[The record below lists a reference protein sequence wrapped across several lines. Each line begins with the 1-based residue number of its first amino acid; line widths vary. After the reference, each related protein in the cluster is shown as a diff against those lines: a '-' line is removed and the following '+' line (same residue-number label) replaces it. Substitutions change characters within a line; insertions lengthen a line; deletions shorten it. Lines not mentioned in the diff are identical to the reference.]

1 MEARSRSGF
10 GLENLPRVSPGQ
22 ESRDRRCFGCELRT
36 RTILTRERGT
46 DLGMR
51 RLRKRVH
58 GLLRCALVILGW
70 LAVTDLSAKSRWV
83 TGSVEE
89 FTVYA
94 NTSKWVASEVVA
106 DLRQLKALFRRV
118 YPKLVLRNLP
128 PLRVFA
134 LKNEATMRRFSRL
147 VDGKPVQSAGSFI
160 QDYEGALILI
170 NTDADREFV
179 RKVIFHEYVHFLLSG
194 IHLPTW
200 LNEGLAELYSTVEIS
215 KVEATIG
222 KADGY
227 RAARLQRARIIP
239 LERFF
244 RITRHSPE
252 YSSEKHGRGVF
263 YAQSWALVHF
273 LSLGLTN
280 LPQGA
285 FSKLVGSVLTE
296 PIVSEETFTETTGL
310 SFDEVERRLKKYVR
324 GGQHQYLRLRTPAL
338 PKDETLELTPVSEG
352 ESDLIVGML
361 LLATREPE
369 EAYAPLEYASRKLPD
384 SPKAAAYRG
393 YYLYRQRLYPAA
405 VEAFVEAIERG
416 SESASTYLF
425 HAAAILQ
432 RDNPD
437 RLMLAGIFDREATV
451 TLLRSLFKAR
461 ELGERRAILY
471 RNIGQVWLNSEV
483 TAREGHIGA
492 VAEGLRLHPD
502 DELLGYYVSRL
513 LFNIEKYDEARTVVR
528 TFLEKEI
535 PNQARQ
541 HFEELEERIDKA
553 EEMGSG

>member
-1 MEARSRSGF
+1 M
-10 GLENLPRVSPGQ
+10 
-22 ESRDRRCFGCELRT
+22 T
-36 RTILTRERGT
+36 
-46 DLGMR
+46 
-51 RLRKRVH
+51 RLRRRVH
-58 GLLRCALVILGW
+58 GLLRCLLVILGW
-70 LAVTDLSAKSRWV
+70 LVVTDLPAKNRWV

-94 NTSKWVASEVVA
+94 NTPKWEASQVIA
-106 DLRQLKALFRRV
+106 DLRQLKALLGRV
-118 YPKLVLRNLP
+118 YPTLVLRNLP
-128 PLRVFA
+128 PLRVFV
-134 LKNEATMRRFSRL
+134 LKNDATMRRFSRL
-147 VDGKPVQSAGSFI
+147 VDGKPVQAAGAFI
-160 QDYEGALILI
+160 HDYEGGLILI
-170 NTDADREFV
+170 NADADHEFV
-179 RKVIFHEYVHFLLSG
+179 RSVVFHEYVHSILSP

-215 KVEATIG
+215 KVEAIIG
-222 KADGY
+222 KADSY
-227 RAARLQRARIIP
+227 RAARLQRAKLIP

-273 LSLGLTN
+273 LALGLTD

-285 FSKLVGSVLTE
+285 FSKLVGRVITE
-296 PIVSEETFTETTGL
+296 LVVSEETFTEITGL
-310 SFDEVERRLKKYVR
+310 SFDEAEQRLKTYVR
-324 GGQHQYLRLRTPAL
+324 GGRHEYIRLRTPAL
-338 PKDETLELTPVSEG
+338 PKDETLELSSVSEG

-416 SESASTYLF
+416 SESAATYLF

-461 ELGERRAILY
+461 EFGERRAILY

-502 DELLGYYVSRL
+502 DEVLGYYVSRL
-513 LFNIEKYDEARTVVR
+513 LFNIEEYEEARTVVR

-535 PNQARQ
+535 PSHARQ
-541 HFEELEERIDKA
+541 RFEELGERIDK
-553 EEMGSG
+553 EEDMGSG